1 MVLLRLLHQLANPA
15 PSQPQPLIRFGHEV
29 SSIAPRDLNRIL
41 LFCQHE
47 QICPFCSGF
56 STLVLAPTRCS
67 PTLQPGSCYDSQ
79 HLLYPMEAN
88 EKQDVNSS
96 QTEEPPLEKWNE
108 TRTNAFRYLVTLYS
122 FIVMGM
128 NDGAIG
134 ALLPYIETYY
144 KISYTIVS
152 LLFLSPFVGYIIA
165 ALSNNF
171 IHHKLGQRGIAIIG
185 PLGRTLGF
193 LPLALHPPYPVL
205 PFALLIAG
213 YGNGLEDS
221 GWNAWIGNMQN
232 SNELLGFLHGAY
244 GLGAAVGPLIASAMV
259 TKANMQW
266 YTFYYVMTSMTGFTF
281 FLTTAAFWTATG
293 KVHREKHPSS
303 TDGAN
308 HTSTAAVIRKPIT
321 WLLAFYLLAY
331 VGVEVALGGWIVTFM
346 LRVRH
351 AEPFL
356 AGITTVLFWLG
367 LTLGRLVL
375 GFVTG
380 RVGEKRAIA
389 IYVFLSVILQLL
401 YWLVPNFVA
410 SVIFVTFLGF
420 FLGPLFPA
428 AIVAAAKLLPS
439 DNHVSVIGFAA
450 AFGGAGGAIIP
461 FGVGAIANSKGV
473 WVLQPIALAVLVVL
487 LALWVCFPGGYR
499 KGGLEEARRNK
510 EPIGNDILAGLHWIS
525 RLFSRSK

>member
-1 MVLLRLLHQLANPA
+1 MEPMDKHE
-15 PSQPQPLIRFGHEV
+15 EV
-29 SSIAPRDLNRIL
+29 SSA
-41 LFCQHE
+41 Q
-47 QICPFCSGF
+47 
-56 STLVLAPTRCS
+56 
-67 PTLQPGSCYDSQ
+67 
-79 HLLYPMEAN
+79 MEEAA
-88 EKQDVNSS
+88 
-96 QTEEPPLEKWNE
+96 LEIWNG

-134 ALLPYIETYY
+134 ALLPYIEDHYDITY
-144 KISYTIVS
+144 TVVS

-165 ALSNNF
+165 ALTNNY
-171 IHHKLGQRGIAIIG
+171 IHHQLGQRGIAIIG
-185 PLGRTLGF
+185 PIGRTLGF
-193 LPLALHPPYPVL
+193 LPLALHPPYAVL
-205 PFALLIAG
+205 PFALLVAG

-244 GLGAAVGPLIASAMV
+244 GLGATVGPLIASAMV
-259 TKANMQW
+259 TKADLPW
-266 YTFYYVMTSMTGFTF
+266 YTFYYVMTALTGFTF
-281 FLTTAAFWTATG
+281 VLTTAAFWNATG
-293 KVHREKHPSS
+293 KEHRDKHPPSADS
-303 TDGAN
+303 GRP
-308 HTSTAAVIRKPIT
+308 TSTAAVIRKPIT

-389 IYVFLSVILQLL
+389 IYVLLSVVLQLL

-410 SVIFVTFLGF
+410 SVIFVMFLGF

-450 AFGGAGGAIIP
+450 AFGGAGGAVIP

-473 WVLQPIALAVLVVL
+473 WVLQPIALSVLVVL
-487 LALWVCFPGGYR
+487 LGLWVCFPGGYR
-499 KGGLEEARRNK
+499 KGGLEEARRNR
-510 EPIGNDILAGLHWIS
+510 EPIGNDFRAVAGWVKGLAKQRG
-525 RLFSRSK
+525 